1 MGRGII
7 SIIIGGVMVV
17 GGLSGGMVLR
27 GTESSGG
34 LAVVGFVVIGLGVFR
49 IVKANNQNPPQG

>member
-27 GTESSGG
+27 GTSSSGG
-34 LAVVGFVVIGLGVFR
+34 LAVIGFVVIGLGIFR
-49 IVKANNQNPPQG
+49 IVKANNQPPQG